1 MAQGAVLVSMA
12 RETRSGPV
20 GGSNAVFT
28 EYRVNVYSPVCSECC
43 VAPHSLSD
51 KKPCT
56 SRCDHASTAAV
67 GPRAR
72 PLVV

>member
-28 EYRVNVYSPVCSECC
+28 EYRVNVFSCLFGVLCRPR
-43 VAPHSLSD
+43 HSLSD
-51 KKPCT
+51 KT
-56 SRCDHASTAAV
+56 VR
-67 GPRAR
+67 
-72 PLVV
+72 LVVIMHQLRGGVPTS